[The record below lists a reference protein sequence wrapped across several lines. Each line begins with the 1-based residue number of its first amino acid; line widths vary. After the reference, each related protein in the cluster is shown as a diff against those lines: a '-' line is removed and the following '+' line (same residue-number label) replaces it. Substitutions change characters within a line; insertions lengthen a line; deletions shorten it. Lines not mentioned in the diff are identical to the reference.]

1 MRKAAE
7 LPRTNGPVQGGK
19 ARSIKAPPNPA
30 QKNDAAGAPR
40 GYG

>member
-30 QKNDAAGAPR
+30 RKK
-40 GYG
+40 